1 MAKRAFSFTIPKPV
15 TSTTAGQPGVAGT
28 PERLM
33 YDDLGTKY
41 FDADSGE
48 NRDAIIAY
56 NFPSGATTAEI
67 KFDRGFSRT
76 REQRVLVANFGDGY
90 EQRVRDGLN
99 HITEKFTVNLA
110 NRRWEEI
117 ALISSFLDTKTPQ
130 SFSIILERETLK
142 VVCDTYSVNI
152 GHDDVQSLSMELRR
166 VY

>member
-15 TSTTAGQPGVAGT
+15 TSNTPGPGALGT

-33 YDDLGTKY
+33 HDDLGAKY
-41 FDADSGE
+41 LDADSGE
-48 NRDAIIAY
+48 DRTAIIAY
-56 NFPSGATTAEI
+56 NFPGGATIAEI

-76 REQRVLVANFGDGY
+76 REQRILSANFGDGY

-99 HITEKFTVNLA
+99 HIAEKFTVNLA

-130 SFSIILERETLK
+130 SFPIILERETLK
-142 VVCDTYSVNI
+142 VVCDTYNVNI

>member
-1 MAKRAFSFTIPKPV
+1 MPKRAFSFTIPKPV
-15 TSTTAGQPGVAGT
+15 TSTTAGQPGTVGT

-33 YDDLGTKY
+33 YDDLGAKY
-41 FDADSGE
+41 LDADSGE
-48 NRDAIIAY
+48 DRAAIIAY
-56 NFPSGATTAEI
+56 NFPSGTLTAEI
-67 KFDRGFSRT
+67 KVDRGFSRT
-76 REQRVLVANFGDGY
+76 REQRILTANFGDGY

-99 HITEKFTVNLA
+99 HIAENFTVNLA

-130 SFSIILERETLK
+130 SFPIILERETLK
-142 VVCDTYSVNI
+142 VVCDTYNVNI